1 MMMVLQQTQ
10 AIRTAVIAFAVLA
23 LFCIYFS
30 AGAATNVL
38 RGDDW
43 RFLLIFYKKWLEG
56 TLELKDL
63 FSDYHQVLFY
73 PLFHIANAELF
84 SLQGKT
90 GTWLG
95 LVIKILTGGLLL
107 RQFFL
112 HETAFKSGKL
122 AILFPLYIVFLFF
135 GLNEFEE
142 YTWPLVTYGSNM
154 TQLCGIVLLICLDRL
169 MLQGPVRFSQMA
181 LFTGLCAFF
190 LVLLG
195 TSIKLFLLAIILA
208 LGAVMLVERQLNW
221 NRIAPVIIML
231 AVLAIYTAFIKS
243 LNLPEVRTYNLSLSS
258 MAELAAHWRQT
269 FFYLAYGAAAGITM
283 ARILPYPSLTLDIIA
298 VFAFILVLYSV
309 VLYYRERMWNITLLP
324 IVFTGYMLLTF
335 LGALV
340 FRKAEI
346 NPDTWWP
353 LYMPRYFPVYH
364 MGWIGVVWIYYYK
377 AKVVVGNKKELA
389 IAVLLELGICFML
402 LGIAKA
408 WHAMPLLEERYRKA
422 EIALCKYASGEARAL
437 NEIELPIRGHFFSE
451 EAVLL
456 LKARKLSIFSDESK
470 SYRCEV

>member
-1 MMMVLQQTQ
+1 MVLQQTQ
-10 AIRTAVIAFAVLA
+10 AKTTAVIAFAVLA

-43 RFLLIFYKKWLEG
+43 RFLLIFYKKWLDG
-56 TLELKDL
+56 TLRLQDL
-63 FSDYHQVLFY
+63 FSDYHQVLFN

-95 LVIKILTGGLLL
+95 LAIKILTGGLLL
-107 RQFFL
+107 WQFFL
-112 HETAFKSGKL
+112 HDTAFKSGKL

-142 YTWPLVTYGSNM
+142 YTWPLVTYGSNI
-154 TQLCGIVLLICLDRL
+154 TLLCGIVLLICLDRL
-169 MLQGPVRFSQMA
+169 MLQAPVRFSQMA
-181 LFTGLCAFF
+181 LFACLCAFF

-195 TSIKLFLLAIILA
+195 TSIKLFLLTVIIA
-208 LGAVMLVERQLNW
+208 LGAVLLVERQLNW
-221 NRIAPVIIML
+221 NRIAAVFIML
-231 AVLAIYTAFIKS
+231 AVLSIYAGFIKS
-243 LNLPEVRTYNLSLSS
+243 LNLPEVRTYNLSAAS
-258 MAELAAHWRQT
+258 MAELAGHWRQNL
-269 FFYLAYGAAAGITM
+269 FYLAYGAAAGITM

-298 VFAFILVLYSV
+298 IFAFILVLYSV

-324 IVFTGYMLLTF
+324 IVFTGYMMLTF

-346 NPDTWWP
+346 NPDSWWP

-364 MGWIGVVWIYYYK
+364 LGWIGVVWIYYYQAK
-377 AKVVVGNKKELA
+377 AIVDNKKELA

-408 WHAMPLLEERYRKA
+408 WHAIPLMAERNLAA
-422 EIALCKYASGEARAL
+422 EVALCHYAKDPGFSPDA
-437 NEIELPIRGHFFSE
+437 IPLPIRGHFFSRE
-451 EAVLL
+451 GVLL

-470 SYRCEV
+470 SYRCKV